1 MTTNKLINILYT
13 VPYDKLTDG
22 IIYCRINDSVDV
34 VSSIG
39 RVDIDFMRDNTCI
52 GFIRVFGNNTINPV
66 FPERSEY
73 ITAMEHVIAYLE
85 IIGFKR
91 DNWI

>member
-1 MTTNKLINILYT
+1 MTIRELLDILHT
-13 VPYDKLTDG
+13 IPYSKLTDG
-22 IIYCRINDSVDV
+22 IVYCRINDSVDV
-34 VSSIG
+34 VSSLG

-52 GFIRVFGNNTINPV
+52 GFIRVFGNNTINPA
-66 FPERSEY
+66 FPEKSEY
-73 ITAMEHVIAYLE
+73 IVAMEHVITYLE